1 MLHEQARSTKTFQG
15 ENIHSMNYVGY
26 KYRFCAIILN
36 ECFVNVTGRM
46 FASSTSHNPGLC
58 VCVCVFLCSFVCAP
72 PVEPLHV
79 LFPFQNNDGVITA
92 GQSGSSSE
100 AAETSNKPGSLLEQI
115 HAFGCPTSGMHVEK
129 QVCMQFYSCVAC
141 RDPPMKEASVT
152 YETSA
157 DGTHLSLNSS
167 IALGKCFPFL
177 SVPDLTSQILGL
189 LTLSQ

>member
-1 MLHEQARSTKTFQG
+1 
-15 ENIHSMNYVGY
+15 MNV
-26 KYRFCAIILN
+26 LLTLPE
-36 ECFVNVTGRM
+36 ECLPVPLRITRG
-46 FASSTSHNPGLC
+46 C

-152 YETSA
+152 LCVMRRPQMGRTC
-157 DGTHLSLNSS
+157 H
-167 IALGKCFPFL
+167 
-177 SVPDLTSQILGL
+177 
-189 LTLSQ
+189 